1 MEKFPMTDPRTGCPE
16 RAIDPP
22 DGGAIQATVNRLA
35 WMEEDRRDFK
45 AFMEGREDVFRDI
58 FLDALAE
65 MDDLIQQEKNYLDE
79 LKGYA

>member
-1 MEKFPMTDPRTGCPE
+1 MTDQRTGCPE

-45 AFMEGREDVFRDI
+45 AFMEGRDDVFRDI

-65 MDDLIQQEKNYLDE
+65 MDDMIQRERDYWDD

>member
-1 MEKFPMTDPRTGCPE
+1 MTDPRTGCPE

-45 AFMEGREDVFRDI
+45 AFVEGRDDVFRDI

-65 MDDLIQQEKNYLDE
+65 MDDMIQRERDYLDD
-79 LKGYA
+79 LKGYT

>member
-1 MEKFPMTDPRTGCPE
+1 MTDPRTCYPE

-45 AFMEGREDVFRDI
+45 AFVAGRDDVFRDI

-65 MDDLIQQEKNYLDE
+65 MDDLIQQEKDYLDE
-79 LKGYA
+79 LKGA

>member
-1 MEKFPMTDPRTGCPE
+1 MTDPRTGCPD

-22 DGGAIQATVNRLA
+22 DRGAIQATVNRLA

-45 AFMEGREDVFRDI
+45 AFMEGRDDVFRDI

-65 MDDLIQQEKNYLDE
+65 MDDMIQQEKDCLDE
-79 LKGYA
+79 LKGA

>member
-1 MEKFPMTDPRTGCPE
+1 MTDPRTGCPE

-22 DGGAIQATVNRLA
+22 DGGAIQATENRLA

>member
-1 MEKFPMTDPRTGCPE
+1 MTDPRTGCPE

-45 AFMEGREDVFRDI
+45 AFVEGRDDVFRDI

-65 MDDLIQQEKNYLDE
+65 MDDMIQQEKDYLYD
-79 LKGYA
+79 LKGV

>member
-1 MEKFPMTDPRTGCPE
+1 MTDPRTGCPD

-35 WMEEDRRDFK
+35 LMEEDRRDFK
-45 AFMEGREDVFRDI
+45 AFMEGREDVFRGI

-65 MDDLIQQEKNYLDE
+65 MDDMIQQEKDCLDE

>member
-1 MEKFPMTDPRTGCPE
+1 MNDQRIGCPE

-45 AFMEGREDVFRDI
+45 AFMEGRDDVFREI

-65 MDDLIQQEKNYLDE
+65 MDDLIQQEKDHLDE

>member
-1 MEKFPMTDPRTGCPE
+1 MTDPRTGCPE
-16 RAIDPP
+16 RALEPP
-22 DGGAIQATVNRLA
+22 DGGAIQTAVNRLA

-45 AFMEGREDVFRDI
+45 AFMEGRDDVFKEI

-65 MDDLIQQEKNYLDE
+65 MDDRIQQERNYLDE

>member
-1 MEKFPMTDPRTGCPE
+1 MTDQRTGCPE

-45 AFMEGREDVFRDI
+45 AFMEGRDDVFRDI

-65 MDDLIQQEKNYLDE
+65 MDDMIQRERDYLDD

>member
-1 MEKFPMTDPRTGCPE
+1 MTDPRTGCPD

-35 WMEEDRRDFK
+35 RMEEDRRDFK
-45 AFMEGREDVFRDI
+45 AFMEGRDDVFRDI

-65 MDDLIQQEKNYLDE
+65 MDDLIQRERDYLDE
-79 LKGYA
+79 LKGA

>member
-1 MEKFPMTDPRTGCPE
+1 MTDQRTGCPE

-45 AFMEGREDVFRDI
+45 AFVEGRDDVFREI
-58 FLDALAE
+58 FLDTLAE
-65 MDDLIQQEKNYLDE
+65 MDDLIQQERDYLDE